1 MPVTADKPRRAV
13 PPSPPSL
20 QNGDRLTSHEFLRR
34 YEAMPDVK
42 KAELIQGVVYLG
54 TWVNAEH
61 GAANSL
67 IQLCLG
73 SYAAFTPA
81 LHCLPNVTTILGPT
95 NVVQPDACLCLPA
108 SAGGQTRLN
117 EKKYLVGPPELIVEI
132 AASTA
137 SIDLG
142 DKLESYA
149 MAGVREYL
157 VWRTQ
162 DAAFD
167 WFALADAE
175 FLPVKPDARG
185 LLRSRV
191 FPGLTLDVKALLSG
205 HGAKLLST
213 LQRGLAS
220 AAHKTFAASLRRN
233 FSS

>member
-1 MPVTADKPRRAV
+1 MPVIADKPRRAV
-13 PPSPPSL
+13 PPIPPPL
-20 QNGDRLTSHEFLRR
+20 QNGDRLTAHEFLRR

-42 KAELIQGVVYLG
+42 KAELIQGVVYMG
-54 TWVNAEH
+54 SPVSTEH
-61 GAANSL
+61 SGPDGL
-67 IQLCLG
+67 IQLWLG
-73 SYAAFTPA
+73 TYAALTPG
-81 LHCLPNVTTILGPT
+81 LKCYPNTTVILGPANT
-95 NVVQPDACLCLPA
+95 PQPDACLCLPA
-108 SAGGQTRLN
+108 GAGGQTRLN

-162 DAAFD
+162 DAALD
-167 WFALADAE
+167 WFALEDAQ

-191 FPGLTLDVKALLSG
+191 FPGLTLDTRALLAG
-205 HGAKLLST
+205 QGAKLLTT

-220 AAHKTFAASLRRN
+220 SAHKSFAARLRR
-233 FSS
+233 